1 MELIS
6 GQAKAR
12 DVLLKKLEKPG
23 NRESAR
29 RGGKLDSIVIGSFV
43 VLINSIQYS

>member
-12 DVLLKKLEKPG
+12 DVLLKKLEKPVTE
-23 NRESAR
+23 NLLEE
-29 RGGKLDSIVIGSFV
+29 V
-43 VLINSIQYS
+43 VN